1 VAQSAGLHEA
11 RHEAREE
18 RTAGAI
24 ERSRPSAS
32 LNEGFEAVDGY
43 RRCVETASD
52 ARRRASLFATQPI
65 VAVEGGS
72 RPGQPAVAEGSL
84 RIGSRKEQTS

>member
-11 RHEAREE
+11 REE
-18 RTAGAI
+18 RTPEAI
-24 ERSRPSAS
+24 ERFRA
-32 LNEGFEAVDGY
+32 LARKEELEAVDWY
-43 RRCVETASD
+43 QRCVETASD
-52 ARRRASLFATQPI
+52 ADRRAYLFATQPI